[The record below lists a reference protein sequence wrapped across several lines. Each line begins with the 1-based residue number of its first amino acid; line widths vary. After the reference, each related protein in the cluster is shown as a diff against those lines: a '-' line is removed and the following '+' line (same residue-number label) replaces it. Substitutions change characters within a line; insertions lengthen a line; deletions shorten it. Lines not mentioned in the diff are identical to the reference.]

1 MTSKKTRGNTE
12 RFKLNEDFIFG
23 APRCIRCGRPLKK
36 GEFMICNS
44 CKLRQRFFTHLYMI
58 TK

>member
-23 APRCIRCGRPLKK
+23 APRCIRCERPLKK

-44 CKLRQRFFTHLYMI
+44 CKSRQRFP
-58 TK
+58 